1 MSNTPLETCPK
12 IIKWFFVIFNVIF
25 ALLGLALV
33 GVGGWLLGTNNA
45 LSFLFGSNIIGGAAL
60 IVICGG
66 VTFIIAIVGVI
77 GAIFQLRPI
86 LLIFA
91 IALVVIIILEVVGA
105 ILGFVFRGEVE
116 TQFTASLDRAIQT
129 YLTDAALRN
138 AIDLTQT
145 TFDCCGINNASDW
158 ENSPIFQTQNR
169 YPDSCCSDPATTGT
183 GCPPGAPSLRLRGC
197 VQAASALLSDQI
209 GYAIA
214 LGVVA
219 LLIGLFE
226 IVGIF
231 FSVGLCIC
239 IHRSK
244 LTEV

>member
-12 IIKWFFVIFNVIF
+12 IIKWLFVIFNVIF
-25 ALLGLALV
+25 AMLGLALI
-33 GVGGWLLGTNNA
+33 GVGGYLLGTSNSLN
-45 LSFLFGSNIIGGAAL
+45 FLFNNNIIGGAAL

-66 VTFIIAIVGVI
+66 VTFIIAIIGVI
-77 GAIFQLRPI
+77 GAIFQLRPV

-91 IALVVIIILEVVGA
+91 IALVLIIIVEVVGA
-105 ILGFVFRGEVE
+105 ILGFVYRGEVE
-116 TQFTASLDRAIQT
+116 TQFTATLDRAIQN
-129 YLTDAALRN
+129 YLTDDALRSG
-138 AIDLTQT
+138 IDFTQT
-145 TFDCCGINNASDW
+145 TLNCCGVNNASDW
-158 ENSPIFQTQNR
+158 VDSPLFQRDNS
-169 YPDSCCSDPATTGT
+169 YPASCCSDPSTTDPV
-183 GCPPGAPSLRLRGC
+183 CPSNAASLRPRGC
-197 VQAASALLSDQI
+197 VQAASETLTNQI

-219 LLIGLFE
+219 LLFGLFE